1 MFASVF
7 FQIIVVMVILSST
20 SIERGGI
27 ATEDHS
33 VYEENKMISKQF
45 SNLHSALKKRKN
57 NKKISVIN
65 CYLKWDDHAEE
76 KSYLEKM
83 HNEIIKTPDDETLK
97 SLHNKF
103 GYLGYLREEV
113 YNGQSYVM
121 KYLFS
126 EAWSEEGSNDYNNTN
141 NKKDGY
147 CKVSS
152 DVLKARLPKAIKI
165 TLQTE
170 KLEYNKKNKNKITR
184 LERQQRQQQQK
195 KKEEEENHSP
205 RVKSLKDFVQLFE
218 QKEKEGK
225 KPRIYVSY

>member
-1 MFASVF
+1 MNQAE
-7 FQIIVVMVILSST
+7 LT
-20 SIERGGI
+20 KE
-27 ATEDHS
+27 
-33 VYEENKMISKQF
+33 
-45 SNLHSALKKRKN
+45 KN
-57 NKKISVIN
+57 NNNISVIN

-83 HNEIIKTPDDETLK
+83 HNEIIKMPVEETLE
-97 SLHNKF
+97 SLHKF

-113 YNGQSYVM
+113 YDGESYVI

-126 EAWSEEGSNDYNNTN
+126 EAWSDGNNESDSND
-141 NKKDGY
+141 KKEGY
-147 CKVSS
+147 CNISS

-170 KLEYNKKNKNKITR
+170 KLEYNKKNKITR
-184 LERQQRQQQQK
+184 LERQRQQQQK
-195 KKEEEENHSP
+195 KKEKEEEHYSP

-225 KPRIYVSY
+225 NPRIYVSY

>member
-1 MFASVF
+1 
-7 FQIIVVMVILSST
+7 MVILSST
-20 SIERGGI
+20 SIEEVT
-27 ATEDHS
+27 TENHP
-33 VYEENKMISKQF
+33 VYEKNKMISKQF
-45 SNLHSALKKRKN
+45 NDIRSSIRKKN
-57 NKKISVIN
+57 TNKKNKRSIVN
-65 CYLKWDDHAEE
+65 CYLKADDHAEE

-83 HNEIIKTPDDETLK
+83 HNEIIKTSVEETLE
-97 SLHNKF
+97 SLHKF
-103 GYLGYLREEV
+103 GYLGYLREEAC
-113 YNGQSYVM
+113 NGQSYLK

-126 EAWSEEGSNDYNNTN
+126 EAWSEDNNNDSND
-141 NKKDGY
+141 KKDGGY

-170 KLEYNKKNKNKITR
+170 KLEYNKKNKNKTTR
-184 LERQQRQQQQK
+184 LEQQRQQQQK
-195 KKEEEENHSP
+195 KKEEEDYSP

>member
-7 FQIIVVMVILSST
+7 FQIIVVMVILST

-83 HNEIIKTPDDETLK
+83 HNEIIKMPVEETLK
-97 SLHNKF
+97 SLHKF

-113 YNGQSYVM
+113 YDGESYVI

-126 EAWSEEGSNDYNNTN
+126 EAWSDGNNKSDSND
-141 NKKDGY
+141 KKEGY
-147 CKVSS
+147 CNISS
-152 DVLKARLPKAIKI
+152 DVLKSRLPKAIKI
-165 TLQTE
+165 TMERE
-170 KLEYNKKNKNKITR
+170 KVESNKNKTTIIIGR
-184 LERQQRQQQQK
+184 KQQQK
-195 KKEEEENHSP
+195 KK
-205 RVKSLKDFVQLFE
+205 Q
-218 QKEKEGK
+218 EGD
-225 KPRIYVSY
+225 Y

>member
-7 FQIIVVMVILSST
+7 FQIIVVMVILST
-20 SIERGGI
+20 SIERGEI
-27 ATEDHS
+27 TTENHS

-45 SNLHSALKKRKN
+45 SNIHSALKKRKN

-65 CYLKWDDHAEE
+65 CYLKWDDPAEE

-83 HNEIIKTPDDETLK
+83 HNEIIKMPVEETSE
-97 SLHNKF
+97 SLHKF
-103 GYLGYLREEV
+103 GYLGYLREEACD
-113 YNGQSYVM
+113 GQSCVM

-126 EAWSEEGSNDYNNTN
+126 EAWSEEGSNNSNTNTNNSSNNN

-170 KLEYNKKNKNKITR
+170 KLEYNKKNKNKTTR
-184 LERQQRQQQQK
+184 LERQRQQQQK
-195 KKEEEENHSP
+195 KK
-205 RVKSLKDFVQLFE
+205 
-218 QKEKEGK
+218 K
-225 KPRIYVSY
+225 KTIAQE

>member
-7 FQIIVVMVILSST
+7 FQIIVVMVILST
-20 SIERGGI
+20 SIERGEI
-27 ATEDHS
+27 TTENHS

-45 SNLHSALKKRKN
+45 SNIHSALKKRKN

-65 CYLKWDDHAEE
+65 CYLKWDDPAEE

-83 HNEIIKTPDDETLK
+83 HNEIIKTPVDETLK

-113 YNGQSYVM
+113 YDGQSYVM

-126 EAWSEEGSNDYNNTN
+126 EAWSEEGSNNSNTNTNNSSNNN

-170 KLEYNKKNKNKITR
+170 KLEYNKKNKNKTTR
-184 LERQQRQQQQK
+184 LERQRQQQQK
-195 KKEEEENHSP
+195 KK
-205 RVKSLKDFVQLFE
+205 
-218 QKEKEGK
+218 K
-225 KPRIYVSY
+225 KTIAQE